1 MKYLSTSARLRV
13 TILSSRTPAISRV
26 QWNFPLYEKIVCCII
41 LTIWLQVVRLHFIS
55 YQGPGASLCW
65 SKKSIYQLDT
75 SWVTIIEFSC
85 YIHHSYLHHPTPSSP
100 AHSGGDSQTGS
111 DLPPPSWTG
120 PEAGVMGPVFLH
132 DHTTMIHPVL
142 ADTRKN
148 IQEVWTTRSGVE
160 SVEWSPPL
168 AVCIITLQYQ
178 WREDHLIDNWTLP
191 ITNIEIYQH
200 TVLHHLHYMY
210 WYFSISRHCLN
221 KHKHLINIHWAATD
235 KSNPTLR

>member
-1 MKYLSTSARLRV
+1 M
-13 TILSSRTPAISRV
+13 
-26 QWNFPLYEKIVCCII
+26 
-41 LTIWLQVVRLHFIS
+41 RLHFIS

-85 YIHHSYLHHPTPSSP
+85 YIHHSYLHHSTPSTP

-132 DHTTMIHPVL
+132 DHTRWSTQFWRTAGKIYRRFGPL
-142 ADTRKN
+142 NLESCD
-148 IQEVWTTRSGVE
+148 RSGVE

-191 ITNIEIYQH
+191 ITDIEIYQH
-200 TVLHHLHYMY
+200 TALHRLHYMY